1 MESPLQ
7 PSIEQALGFRFGVF
21 FLPGGAVP
29 NPIDIRFQTAPNPI
43 DIRFQTVSGLSAEV
57 KTYPVTEGGQNLYT
71 HQLPERVSYG
81 NLALERGIVVGAPS
95 PLGIEFDAAMS
106 LFKFASSNV
115 IVTLFGEGTTPVAS
129 WLFLKAYPVKWA
141 TNDLDATQESIVI
154 DTMELAYTQMQRLSL

>member
-21 FLPGGAVP
+21 FLAGGAIP
-29 NPIDIRFQTAPNPI
+29 NPIDIRFQK
-43 DIRFQTVSGLSAEV
+43 VSGLSAQV
-57 KTYPVTEGGQNLYT
+57 TTTSVTEGGQNLYT
-71 HQLPERVSYG
+71 HKLPERVDYG
-81 NLALERGIVVGAPS
+81 NLTLERGILVGAPS
-95 PLGIEFDAAMS
+95 LLGIEFNAAMS

-115 IVTLFGEGTTPVAS
+115 IVSLFDEDMIPLAS

-141 TNDLDATQESIVI
+141 TNDLDAAQENIVI